1 MIPVPVA
8 PAKNINSAAEESKH
22 YGSEPTSK
30 TLRVSSVRRIRQ
42 NDLQKRNIINNKWKE
57 VI

>member
-1 MIPVPVA
+1 MIPVPVD

-22 YGSEPTSK
+22 YGSEPTSE
-30 TLRVSSVRRIRQ
+30 TQCVSEVRRIRQ
-42 NDLQKRNIINNKWKE
+42 NDLQKLNIINNKWKE

>member
-1 MIPVPVA
+1 MILVPAA

-30 TLRVSSVRRIRQ
+30 TMRVSLGRRICQ
-42 NDLQKRNIINNKWKE
+42 NDLQKTEYNKWKE